1 MLEILHYK
9 FMQYAILASILGGV
23 SCSIIGVFVVTMEIP
38 FLGVTMAHAAF
49 AGGIFGLLL
58 GINPLISAFML
69 CLLSSLL
76 IGPIADKAEFNPDTS
91 IGIIFSIMMGMAF
104 LGLAMI
110 PGPKTEALSLI
121 WGSILTISKIDIILM
136 TIVCSITILL
146 VVLFFKEIQAVIFHR
161 EVAASVGIPERWI
174 YYGLLFLS
182 GAIVTTNLN
191 TVGGLLIFSL
201 LINPAAAAYQLTYNL
216 RTMFILSGC
225 FGVLSCFLGLFF
237 SYIFNVPSGAVIIIT
252 SSVIFALT
260 LLLSPKRKVK
270 KVGQINESNG

>member
-1 MLEILHYK
+1 MLEILQYK
-9 FMQYAILASILGGV
+9 FMQHAILASIFGGV
-23 SCSIIGVFVVTMEIP
+23 SCSLIGVFVVTMEIP

-49 AGGIFGLLL
+49 AGGIFGLLW
-58 GINPLISAFML
+58 GINPLIPAFIF
-69 CLLSSLL
+69 CFLSSLL
-76 IGPIADKAEFNPDTS
+76 IGPIADKADFNPDTA
-91 IGIIFSIMMGMAF
+91 IGIIFSIMMGVAF

-121 WGSILTISKIDIILM
+121 WGSILTISRADIILM
-136 TIVCSITILL
+136 AAISFVTILL
-146 VVLFFKEIQAVIFHR
+146 LVLFFKEIQAVIFHR
-161 EVAASVGIPERWI
+161 EIAASVGIPERSI

-216 RTMFILSGC
+216 KKMFILSGS

-237 SYIFNVPSGAVIIIT
+237 SYIFNVPSGAIIIIT
-252 SSVIFALT
+252 SSVIFALA

-270 KVGQINESNG
+270 QVGQVTEGD